1 MAPFECST
9 IVFLFDVSTV
19 ADVVEFDDVV
29 EDEDDVRIISFSF
42 DIFGQKIITLPN
54 IFEL

>member
-42 DIFGQKIITLPN
+42 DIFG
-54 IFEL
+54 